1 MSFIRCKHEHLCR
14 WRPWQGTWRRD
25 DPSVAGVKAGRVL
38 CWGRRTEDGGGWS
51 RQEAGAGAACE
62 RMCARVRELA
72 GHVSPGDRDVWL
84 SQPASQGAPGCQLT
98 TARLQLGPNMK
109 GKARNQTSNNA
120 SRPLFNV
127 QCSVF
132 NVQRLL
138 HRIDPDCQ
146 EELWLVKFAP
156 ITGNC
161 LRCSQYLTDWLPRKC
176 PNWYTN

>member
-1 MSFIRCKHEHLCR
+1 MFISFVANTNTYADE
-14 WRPWQGTWRRD
+14 
-25 DPSVAGVKAGRVL
+25 DPGRERGGETIRVL
-38 CWGRRTEDGGGWS
+38 LESRLAASFVEDGGRRTEVGEGWS

-161 LRCSQYLTDWLPRKC
+161 LRCSQYLTD
-176 PNWYTN
+176 